1 MAPPESR
8 PRPLGSLALADPPSG
23 GTPLGQAVERPVR
36 WLFLT
41 RSLNCG
47 GSQRQLVAL
56 VQSLAQR
63 NAAVA
68 VATLYDGGLLH
79 AELQATATPLFSLNK
94 QTRWDLVRCLVRLV
108 KLVRRIRPIVLH
120 GYLGTANILA
130 VLAKMAVPS
139 VTVVWGIRASNMDL
153 RRYGWLD
160 RMLYRLESRL
170 SRFCDLI
177 IVNSERGLD
186 YAVAQGF
193 PVEKMLCIPNG
204 IDTERFKPDVEA
216 GLRFRRKLGIQD
228 GVPLIGLVGRI
239 DPMKG
244 HGTFLAAAASLIAA
258 GERARFVCV
267 GDGDAQLKEQLRSQA
282 DRLGIADLVSWIDE
296 HDPIEEVYNGLDLPT
311 SCSSY
316 GEGFS
321 NAVAEAMACGRP
333 CVVTDVG
340 DARRIVGDTGTIVQP
355 DRSDELVAA
364 WRDFLSLGQSER
376 AQLGDAARDRI
387 VLRFGLDRLVEAS
400 FSALTLAGSLK
411 SV

>member
-1 MAPPESR
+1 MATQESR
-8 PRPLGSLALADPPSG
+8 PRAFGSLAFAVPPSG
-23 GTPLGQAVERPVR
+23 AAPLGQAAERPVR

-56 VQSLAQR
+56 VQRLAQR
-63 NAAVA
+63 NAAVG
-68 VATLYDGGLLH
+68 VATLYDGGPFH
-79 AELQATATPLFSLNK
+79 AELQATALPLFSLKK
-94 QTRWDLVRCLVRLV
+94 QTRWGLVRCLARLV
-108 KLVRRIRPIVLH
+108 RLVRRIRPAVLH

-130 VLAKMAVPS
+130 VLVKMAVPS

-160 RMLYRLESRL
+160 RILYRLESRL

-186 YAVAQGF
+186 HAVAQGF
-193 PVEKMLCIPNG
+193 PAEKMLCIPNG
-204 IDTERFKPDVEA
+204 IDTERFKPDADA
-216 GLRFRRKLGIQD
+216 GRRFRRTLDIRD
-228 GVPLIGLVGRI
+228 DVPLVGLVGRI

-258 GERARFVCV
+258 GARARFVCV
-267 GDGDAQLKEQLRSQA
+267 GDGDARLKEQLRLQA
-282 DRLGIADLVSWIDE
+282 DRLGLTRLLSWVDE
-296 HDPIEEVYNGLDLPT
+296 HDPVEEIYNGLDLAT

-340 DARRIVGDTGTIVQP
+340 DARRIVGDTGIVVRA
-355 DRSDELVAA
+355 DRSDELAAA
-364 WRDFLSLGQSER
+364 WRDLLSRSRSER
-376 AQLGDAARDRI
+376 AALGDAARERI
-387 VLRFGLDRLVEAS
+387 VRRFGLDRLADAS
-400 FSALTLAGSLK
+400 FSALALVSSLK
-411 SV
+411 